1 MPSNT
6 LLSDS
11 NQKWILGGATLLVTL
26 TLSLGGMVTSSQ
38 QAQIDKNQE
47 RIWSLQST
55 AVTEDKLDRQ
65 IKQVQDYIDVRIQSL
80 ESSQRS
86 MATQIS
92 ILVEDS
98 KEGRK
103 ETRDALESIRESL
116 ASRSD

>member
-1 MPSNT
+1 MSSNT
-6 LLSDS
+6 ILSES
-11 NQKWILGGATLLVTL
+11 NQRWILSGAGIIVTIVL
-26 TLSLGGMVTSSQ
+26 TLGGMVASSQ
-38 QAQIDKNQE
+38 QSQIDKNQE

-98 KEGRK
+98 KEARK
-103 ETRDALESIRESL
+103 ETREALESIRDSL